1 MHIYSWAKKLLE
13 RELNVHME
21 TQVLEINL
29 ISAQGLKTPSANLR
43 RMQTYAV
50 TWINPA
56 AKLRTRVDSLGG
68 ENPTWND
75 KFLFRVSDEFIS
87 GDTSAVAVEIFAVGY
102 IKDFLIGSVRFLLS
116 TCLKKTTLRASASE
130 RSIGTPAFTALQIRR
145 PSGRFQGVLNIA
157 ASVYY
162 SSDYPI
168 LEKVSAVS
176 FQDLMEKRESE
187 LRRLRRLSRGGSR
200 RSQQSSGGE
209 SCDFSD
215 GADSTTSSSST
226 ASTALMEWNCVREMA
241 GKMKAAK
248 SDGGGLLCG
257 LMMPR
262 KIPLCPSDQNLDLWT
277 DSFEE
282 NI

>member
-1 MHIYSWAKKLLE
+1 
-13 RELNVHME
+13 ME
-21 TQVLEINL
+21 TQILEINL

-56 AKLRTRVDSLGG
+56 TKLRTSVDSLGG

-75 KFLFRVSDEFIS
+75 KFLFRVSNEFIS

-102 IKDFLIGSVRFLLS
+102 IKDFLIGTVRFLLS
-116 TCLKKTTLRASASE
+116 TCLKRTTPLASARE
-130 RSIGTPAFTALQIRR
+130 ISIGTPAFTAVQIRR

-157 ASVYY
+157 AAVYY
-162 SSDYPI
+162 SSDYAI

-176 FQDLMEKRESE
+176 FRDLMEKKERES
-187 LRRLRRLSRGGSR
+187 RRLRRLSRGGSR
-200 RSQQSSGGE
+200 RSQQSSGGD
-209 SCDFSD
+209 SCDLSD

-226 ASTALMEWNCVREMA
+226 ASTALKEWNCVREMA
-241 GKMKAAK
+241 GKMKGAK

-257 LMMPR
+257 LKMQR
-262 KIPLCPSDQNLDLWT
+262 KIPFCPSDQNLEFWAE
-277 DSFEE
+277 SFEE
-282 NI
+282 NP